1 MSQIDQ
7 LVQDL
12 FLSNYFFSR
21 GSLFHELNK
30 LIET

>member
-12 FLSNYFFSR
+12 FLSNYFFNL

>member
-12 FLSNYFFSR
+12 FLPNYFFTR
-21 GSLFHELNK
+21 GSLIHELNK